1 LAPGGN
7 LKEIIDNKET
17 LNQDEIMSFFTMIL
31 LALNYLQIKKVMHR
45 DLKPENIMIN
55 NLPGGLKIMKLV
67 DFGLSKEE
75 NNSKSVTL
83 DMLTT

>member
-1 LAPGGN
+1 
-7 LKEIIDNKET
+7 
-17 LNQDEIMSFFTMIL
+17 MSFFTMIL

-55 NLPGGLKIMKLV
+55 NLPGGLKIIKLV

-75 NNSKSVTL
+75 NNSKSLTL

>member
-1 LAPGGN
+1 MAPGGN